1 MLYSQVFSAD
11 GITVLDPEV
20 QKSYDF
26 ESEGYRYSVDASKPS
41 DAPEDRVLK
50 EQTKE
55 SLCNGEDCGWGY
67 PVTTGFGHLVVPN
80 YKSNRVV
87 VFKVPAEASYDEYV
101 VANVPTCQF
110 PFRVDV
116 AAWRHEN
123 GPLAEIELT
132 WSLERASKPVF
143 TTCITL
149 YASRD
154 GNIDTLNMANWAMKQ
169 PLVDAAITSS
179 KFVHGNIV
187 LDEAL
192 PEYAYSTNTADP
204 GYHKI
209 HLESRKVHF
218 VNLESE
224 GCTVASNLTIS
235 GSNRHGFIRCSNG
248 EKHFILEINLEN
260 DKRMTEAVF
269 TLSLPPASGLSIVI
283 ADDQQHK
290 LQMYKA
296 NGNGKPSE
304 PEATVDGIEGFSQL
318 TFVSTDDESKHVA
331 VVSSLTQFK
340 VLLVDMNNYTNIETV
355 EYHGSHDM
363 AALNKV
369 HGGQRSLAATYVEPM
384 SSFLPGHIVIAVSAP
399 ELDSTF
405 VIDFKV
411 GSIVPWEV
419 CAKGYDGKV
428 ECEFE
433 VKIGQV
439 QGIQGDSM
447 KMIYVNEPGNVPAY
461 TTVSRN
467 IATTDALEKL
477 ETKVADA
484 LRQKM
489 SAVEAEAKAMKQQLS
504 SMGTTMEQSKQ
515 QVNEEREAAT
525 KERQAATMER
535 EAARAERKKLQ
546 STISSNDSS
555 ISAAREV
562 AVAGVVIASVATVGM
577 LALAA
582 VVIALAKRPPQLIY
596 TEKPQPCQDG
606 KLSKASHKQLDTVS
620 YDVLLIEGL
629 SSSFRAVNS

>member
-1 MLYSQVFSAD
+1 MSGQMLLCLLLCGAFFVPAYTYVNPNEGFWVFSAD

-116 AAWRHEN
+116 AAWRHEVYVHC
-123 GPLAEIELT
+123 G
-132 WSLERASKPVF
+132 
-143 TTCITL
+143 
-149 YASRD
+149 D

-260 DKRMTEAVF
+260 DKVTQKIDIPGFPYV
-269 TLSLPPASGLSIVI
+269 SKSGLSIVI

-620 YDVLLIEGL
+620 YASTEFGEDCNVKIQ
-629 SSSFRAVNS
+629 V